1 MAWIYLVESAE
12 SVSHSSLGCELSL
25 IVNKTDTLSPYY
37 FQGNLKESCTEL
49 QSGMTCKR
57 SLETCCRQLTLS
69 LEVSLARTS
78 ASLIR
83 MQKAWGESVQDF
95 SSKLSDLQKKL
106 VRRLCSSKTS
116 QQLELEDFVR
126 SSEHLPKSGM
136 TVAGLVYLP
145 QALERR
151 ISANDGSYWP
161 TPTAS
166 TSGTNGKS
174 KCPETGKWINGRP
187 SLYMMAARNLWP
199 TPLASD
205 AVKMGH
211 GNLSHAAKFATPQ
224 ARDFRS
230 GQKSRWVNPARSRN
244 LNDQIGGQLNPT
256 WVEWLMGYPLGHTE
270 LNALGIQWF
279 QRKQEKR
286 SKSYQDSETRMEFPA

>member
-1 MAWIYLVESAE
+1 MAWIYLAE
-12 SVSHSSLGCELSL
+12 AAASQSHLIPGCELSL
-25 IVNKTDTLSPYY
+25 IVNKTDTLSPYF

-69 LEVSLARTS
+69 LEVSPARTS
-78 ASLIR
+78 ALR
-83 MQKAWGESVQDF
+83 EMVRVWKESVQDF

-116 QQLELEDFVR
+116 QQLELGDFVR

-136 TVAGLVYLP
+136 TVAGRVYLP
-145 QALERR
+145 QALEPRTN
-151 ISANDGSYWP
+151 AKDGSYLP

-166 TSGTNGKS
+166 TYGTQKTPGYHY
-174 KCPETGKWINGRP
+174 RP
-187 SLYMMAARNLWP
+187 SLETMARKNLWP

-211 GNLSHAAKFATPQ
+211 GNLSHVVKFATPQ
-224 ARDFRS
+224 ARDFRT
-230 GQKSRWVNPARSRN
+230 GQASRWEDPNRSRN

-270 LNALGIQWF
+270 LNALGIAWF

-286 SKSYQDSETRMEFPA
+286 SKSYQDSESRMEFPA